1 MLSSH
6 SSTPFQWFFDR
17 GTPTSKKFASG
28 TQTKPALFDD
38 SQQVEPVKTQFLLH
52 KFNAQATD
60 FGYTRAFEHE
70 TIMAQRNIFI
80 DPQGEAW

>member
-1 MLSSH
+1 M
-6 SSTPFQWFFDR
+6 
-17 GTPTSKKFASG
+17 
-28 TQTKPALFDD
+28 
-38 SQQVEPVKTQFLLH
+38 EPVKTQFLLH

-80 DPQGEAW
+80 DPQGERSQWSVLRGSTCTLLIKNRE